1 MREWLRVLRPGCGAY
16 FVFHAPN
23 SVYLQTAR
31 EMISANMGRDFLSL
45 IKQYPGTDYNGL
57 YRWFC
62 EKNFAWGMAFKEEQ
76 KFLSYA
82 HEIQVCEHL
91 VQAVAGQMFNSARDI
106 TDFFETLGVEDI
118 SVNML
123 GLDFVVRSCQD
134 LAEAK
139 MVAWF
144 VVFRKKQE

>member
-1 MREWLRVLRPGCGAY
+1 MV
-16 FVFHAPN
+16 
-23 SVYLQTAR
+23 
-31 EMISANMGRDFLSL
+31 
-45 IKQYPGTDYNGL
+45 
-57 YRWFC
+57 
-62 EKNFAWGMAFKEEQ
+62 
-76 KFLSYA
+76 
-82 HEIQVCEHL
+82 QV
-91 VQAVAGQMFNSARDI
+91 VAKQMFNSARDI

-144 VVFRKKQE
+144 VVFRKRQE

>member
-1 MREWLRVLRPGCGAY
+1 
-16 FVFHAPN
+16 
-23 SVYLQTAR
+23 
-31 EMISANMGRDFLSL
+31 
-45 IKQYPGTDYNGL
+45 
-57 YRWFC
+57 
-62 EKNFAWGMAFKEEQ
+62 MAFKEEQ

-91 VQAVAGQMFNSARDI
+91 VQAVAGQMFNSAGDI

-134 LAEAK
+134 LAQAK

-144 VVFRKKQE
+144 VVFRKRQE